1 MSNIQVIGVKFV
13 KPNQFGDFYW
23 MCHQDEYSDSLFIFN
38 DNEEYHSTCK
48 DGKGNAIMRRY
59 NKYSKLDKPKS
70 AGIPTG
76 TLELGGYKS
85 INLHSLNEIDNAI
98 NEIIELINFYQYKQ
112 IYYSSELDGK
122 LGTSIFVVDDK
133 VIRYITHR
141 LYSLTTN
148 PIQIVKILSNN
159 FFDDEFTINDED
171 SNNSYT
177 NNSYSKDKLIENSQL

>member
-1 MSNIQVIGVKFV
+1 MSNIQLIGVKFV
-13 KPNQFGDFYW
+13 KPNQFGDFNW

-38 DNEEYHSTCK
+38 DNEEYHSTCR
-48 DGKGNAIMRRY
+48 GGAGNAIMRRY

-85 INLHSLNEIDNAI
+85 LNLHSLKQIDMAI
-98 NEIIELINFYQYKQ
+98 NEIIELINFYKYKQ

-122 LGTSIFVVDDK
+122 LGTSIFIVDDK
-133 VIRYITHR
+133 VTRYITHR

-148 PIQIVKILSNN
+148 PVQIVKILSNN
-159 FFDDEFTINDED
+159 LFEDEFTINDD
-171 SNNSYT
+171 SNKSNSE
-177 NNSYSKDKLIENSQL
+177 DELV